1 MARNLTH
8 VDESGRAKMV
18 DVGAKPPTARR
29 AVAEGYVLLLPQ
41 TLRAIAEERIPKG
54 EVLGVARVAGIMAA
68 KHTGELIP
76 LCHPLPVESVEVD
89 FDLPSFDPEP
99 GEERVR
105 LRIKAVA
112 TITAKTGVEM
122 EALVAVSVTALTI
135 YDMCK
140 SIDRGMIIERVRLI
154 EKSGGASGDFK
165 A

>member
-41 TLRAIAEERIPKG
+41 TLRAIAEERITKG
-54 EVLGVARVAGIMAA
+54 EVLGVSRVAGIMAA
-68 KHTGELIP
+68 KRTGELIP

-122 EALVAVSVTALTI
+122 EALVAVGVTALTI

-140 SIDRGMIIERVRLI
+140 SIDRGMIIEGVRLI